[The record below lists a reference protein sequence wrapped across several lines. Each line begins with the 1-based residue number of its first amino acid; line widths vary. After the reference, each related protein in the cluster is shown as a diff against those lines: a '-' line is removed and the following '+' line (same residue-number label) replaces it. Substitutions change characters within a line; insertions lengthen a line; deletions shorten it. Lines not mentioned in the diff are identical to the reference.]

1 MVKRLKG
8 KTKTTKMKFE
18 IIVQDI
24 FDNLK
29 FDTTLTP
36 TDNKQ
41 VLGFINDFENG
52 SWRFDK
58 FQNFIWD
65 NIKETALSHGERKA
79 LIDKGEGSVLSES
92 AKNLRLIETT
102 NGRGSEIGEIALY
115 GIMKNHYKALPI
127 VPKIFYKQNKKDEAK
142 GADSIHIVVES
153 EDSFSLWFG
162 ESKFYNSIENA
173 RLDEIVKSVKD
184 SISLDKLKKENS
196 IITNLSDINDFEE
209 ISNELKMKIKS
220 SLAQDESIDKIKPIL
235 NVPILLLY
243 ECEETKKQTSLSD
256 EYKNKIIEIHKDR
269 ATAYFAKQIEQC
281 KEVHLYEKI
290 NFHIILFPI
299 ADKEKIVD
307 TFILKAKAHR
317 A

>member
-1 MVKRLKG
+1 
-8 KTKTTKMKFE
+8 MKFE
-18 IIVQDI
+18 VIVNDV

-29 FDTTLTP
+29 LDTTLTP
-36 TDNKQ
+36 TQNKR
-41 VLGFINDFENG
+41 VLGLMNDYENG

-65 NIKETALSHGERKA
+65 NIKETALSHSERKA
-79 LIDKGEGSVLSES
+79 LIDKGGEGSVLSES

-102 NGRGSEIGEIALY
+102 NGRGSEIGEIVLY

-127 VPKIFYKQNKKDEAK
+127 VPKIFYKQNKNDEAK

-173 RLDEIVKSVKD
+173 RLDEIVKSVND
-184 SISLDKLKKENS
+184 SISLNKLKKENS

-209 ISNELKMKIKS
+209 ISNELKIKIKS
-220 SLAQDESIDKIKPIL
+220 SLAQDESIDNIKPIL
-235 NVPILLLY
+235 NIPILLLY
-243 ECEETKKQTSLSD
+243 ECEETKKQNSLTD

-269 ATAYFAKQIEQC
+269 ATAYFKKQIE
-281 KEVHLYEKI
+281 KSKDIHLYEKI
-290 NFHIILFPI
+290 NFHIILFPV
-299 ADKEKIVD
+299 AEKAKIVD